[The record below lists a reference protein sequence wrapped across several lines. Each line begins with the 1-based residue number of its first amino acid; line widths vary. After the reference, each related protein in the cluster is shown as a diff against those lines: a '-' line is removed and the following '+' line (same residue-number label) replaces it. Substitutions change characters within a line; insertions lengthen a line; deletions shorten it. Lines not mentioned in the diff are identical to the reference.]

1 MDNLLTTVMRMV
13 RFFAYR
19 FGQRVYNFH
28 VLSGSA
34 VFTAPF
40 LTVFSVYGEIL
51 FLSLVSSDKDGC
63 LFAAVLGVISS
74 A

>member
-1 MDNLLTTVMRMV
+1 M
-13 RFFAYR
+13 
-19 FGQRVYNFH
+19 
-28 VLSGSA
+28 LSGSA

-40 LTVFSVYGEIL
+40 LTVFSVHGEIL

-74 A
+74 V